1 LATLV
6 TAGASYAGGKD
17 LYVGNSV
24 ANLNA
29 IPLTALAY
37 RDQLN
42 DEVFNRSLR
51 PYPQY
56 KSLNVGGMYP
66 LGRYLQESASVSVE
80 KRATAGLSLTFS
92 YNWTRRWDDY
102 SGGRQDVGIQRRRT
116 ELPQSRRLELPRHNH
131 RPGDDLVLLVV
142 TDMAGDV
149 TLAELAKRSLNER
162 IAQLPSNA
170 LAGLLET
177 VQTAAA
183 LGDAILAK
191 AGVRLA
197 VLFITDSDVSNYRE
211 DFTNPTVNWTD
222 SGDISR
228 RFRDGLIREKIS
240 KLDASLEAVETPVF
254 ILHLAYRTDTLNQVY
269 QTGLMTLA
277 ASTGGSS
284 YFCRSQ
290 TEIPDVM
297 GKAFAAIASQYS
309 LTVPLPRS
317 LPKTVDVTLESSG
330 LSLTWRSR
338 FALRGE

>member
-1 LATLV
+1 MRAIVLWLYAASLV
-6 TAGASYAGGKD
+6 AAPPAARKEMLRIPVWIQAEAGKPAASLTREA
-17 LYVGNSV
+17 LSV
-24 ANLNA
+24 KVNGQA
-29 IPLTALAY
+29 I
-37 RDQLN
+37 
-42 DEVFNRSLR
+42 R
-51 PYPQY
+51 P
-56 KSLNVGGMYP
+56 
-66 LGRYLQESASVSVE
+66 
-80 KRATAGLSLTFS
+80 AGLLA
-92 YNWTRRWDDY
+92 
-102 SGGRQDVGIQRRRT
+102 
-116 ELPQSRRLELPRHNH
+116 
-131 RPGDDLVLLVV
+131 PGDDLVLLVV
-142 TDMAGDV
+142 TDMVGDV

-170 LAGLLET
+170 LAGLLRAQDGLRVLLDPTADRAAMKAAVDAVPVSGKAGLLET

-254 ILHLAYRTDTLNQVY
+254 ILHLAYRTDTLNQAY